1 MFSSAF
7 PFQQLQEVVVGRF
20 LVDGEIL
27 RLAFAQSLPVV
38 DVSAFISV
46 HQGSNSS
53 FSHAHAL
60 DPKDLYYNKQ
70 FQAPFQN
77 GALKCTL
84 HAESSVCNKHFIWM
98 SPTNTPLDS
107 LQQTLHLK
115 RLFIAS

>member
-1 MFSSAF
+1 MAANVYDVMEVPSALSFSSIQSYVAS
-7 PFQQLQEVVVGRF
+7 V
-20 LVDGEIL
+20 
-27 RLAFAQSLPVV
+27 AQSLPVV

-84 HAESSVCNKHFIWM
+84 HAESSVCNKHFI
-98 SPTNTPLDS
+98 
-107 LQQTLHLK
+107 
-115 RLFIAS
+115 